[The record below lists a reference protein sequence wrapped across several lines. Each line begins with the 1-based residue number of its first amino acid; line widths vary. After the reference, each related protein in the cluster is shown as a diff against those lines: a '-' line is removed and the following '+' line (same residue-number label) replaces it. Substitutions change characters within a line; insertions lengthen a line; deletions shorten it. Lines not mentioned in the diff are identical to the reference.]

1 MLSVIIPT
9 DGSNARVATLAALVP
24 GAAAGVVRE
33 VLLVDRTG
41 NGVIERVADVA
52 GCHFLHF
59 DGKHARRSR
68 RRPAGAFA
76 WLMFLH
82 AGAVL
87 DSGWIEEAAHS
98 SRASPIAAVS
108 APGFSATPARPM
120 PTRGLADRFKF
131 LARMIA
137 GPLTDQGLLIA
148 HDHTSGS
155 AAMRRTPGAR
165 RRDCWRQ
172 LGRSSRTL
180 LRSRIVM
187 IDRRQKILAK
197 SSNYLTIASI
207 RWAGSSHNMSSQQA
221 DEQIAAVRAFN
232 RFYTSKLGVLD
243 QHLLKARSR

>member
-9 DGSNARVATLAALVP
+9 DGVEQPAVATLAALVP

-59 DGKHARRSR
+59 DGTHAAALA
-68 RRPAGAFA
+68 AGARQA
-76 WLMFLH
+76 RSPWLMFLH

-87 DSGWIEEAAHS
+87 DSGWIEEATQFIQGVTNS
-98 SRASPIAAVS
+98 GRQRAGVFRYTRSPYAD
-108 APGFSATPARPM
+108 
-120 PTRGLADRFKF
+120 TRLADRFKF

-148 HDHTSGS
+148 RDHYERLGGY
-155 AAMRRTPGAR
+155 APDAR
-165 RRDCWRQ
+165 RSEARLLRQ

-187 IDRRQKILAK
+187 I
-197 SSNYLTIASI
+197 
-207 RWAGSSHNMSSQQA
+207 
-221 DEQIAAVRAFN
+221 
-232 RFYTSKLGVLD
+232 
-243 QHLLKARSR
+243 